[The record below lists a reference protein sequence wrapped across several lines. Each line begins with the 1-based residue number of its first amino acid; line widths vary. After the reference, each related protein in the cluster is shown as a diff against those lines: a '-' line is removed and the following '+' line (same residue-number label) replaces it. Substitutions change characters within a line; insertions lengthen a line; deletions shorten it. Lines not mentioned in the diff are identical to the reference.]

1 MSIIRCDNCE
11 HQLDSDFVEFEFY
24 KDKEVCID
32 CFNEMRGDE
41 EPDYDVEN
49 YFEKQARDLE
59 NDRHS

>member
-1 MSIIRCDNCE
+1 MSVIRCDNCE

-32 CFNEMRGDE
+32 CFNEIRDDE

-49 YFEKQARDLE
+49 YFDKRARELEKL
-59 NDRHS
+59 N